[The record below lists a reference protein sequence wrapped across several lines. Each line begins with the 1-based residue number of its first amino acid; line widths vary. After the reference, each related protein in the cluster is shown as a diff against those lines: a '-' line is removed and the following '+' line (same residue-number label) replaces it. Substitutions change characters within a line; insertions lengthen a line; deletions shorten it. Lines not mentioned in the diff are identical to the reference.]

1 MKKFRGLMVAAAVLA
16 IAGGAAAAYA
26 QDWKAAIAAG
36 TVGEQGDG
44 YLGVISGGAGVAA
57 MVSEVNIKRKAA
69 YTARAAAE
77 NATVEAMG
85 IASGCNQI
93 RRLSAGEKYRGADG
107 AWHTVGQGPLQ
118 LDPRCPQ

>member
-1 MKKFRGLMVAAAVLA
+1 MKTVRRVMMAAAVLA
-16 IAGGAAAAYA
+16 MAGGAGTAFA
-26 QDWKAAIAAG
+26 QDWKAALAAG

-44 YLGVISGGAGVAA
+44 YLGVVSGGAGVAA
-57 MVSEVNIKRKAA
+57 MVADVNIKRKAA
-69 YTARAAAE
+69 YTAKAAAE

-93 RRLSAGEKYRGADG
+93 RRLGAGDKYRGSDG
-107 AWHTVGQGPLQ
+107 SWHTVGQGSLS